1 MDEIIKKQL
10 AFSLEIDKAKNILRQ
25 THLSSHGRRENKWE
39 FDRENFMSNKNIA
52 FEEVGNFSL
61 NDKKPQTELSVIFLS
76 TRQKKQYFIRN
87 AINL

>member
-1 MDEIIKKQL
+1 
-10 AFSLEIDKAKNILRQ
+10 
-25 THLSSHGRRENKWE
+25 
-39 FDRENFMSNKNIA
+39 MSNKNIA